1 MSCPVQNLTACRGTT
16 FRQDLLYTDS
26 AGTPIDISTWTA
38 TWTVGDDTYTSSSVN
53 VTIGP
58 EAGTIHLVLSTTQVD
73 ALAIRTPYRLVLS
86 NPTFP
91 EGFGDTPILEGKIEV
106 E

>member
-1 MSCPVQNLTACRGTT
+1 MSCPVQNLSACRGAT

-26 AGTPIDISTWTA
+26 ANVPIDISTWSA
-38 TWTVGDDTYTSSSVN
+38 TFTVGDDVYTSSSAN

-73 ALAIRTPYRLVLS
+73 ALEIRTDYRVVLT
-86 NPTFP
+86 NPGFP
-91 EGFGDTPILEGKIEV
+91 VGFGDTPILEGKIEV